1 MEETY
6 KRVRQYCA
14 SGLFISSFERV
25 GCHHMQ
31 VQTMGGIQAYA
42 QLLQAT
48 LDEAVR
54 KTAGIETG
62 HYQDNVREVLPSHY
76 LIDRPEAHRLD
87 CFCIQAKQSQGESVW

>member
-1 MEETY
+1 
-6 KRVRQYCA
+6 
-14 SGLFISSFERV
+14 
-25 GCHHMQ
+25 MQ

-42 QLLQAT
+42 RFLQAT

-62 HYQDNVREVLPSHY
+62 YYQDNVREVLSSHY

-87 CFCIQAKQSQGESVW
+87 CFYIQAKQAQGEFVW